1 MPMTLIKV
9 LAEKTK
15 DKKRLM
21 AWGAALWL
29 AFCLAYITIYNG
41 WKNLFSLLPHEFFI
55 VLLIIAF
62 PIGLAAILIM
72 IARIVTNVETMKS
85 EMVALAQRDARSDEP
100 MIQLAQLF
108 REHRDAV
115 AAQTEAATQLI
126 QTARDSLALPAPR
139 PEADT
144 GEAMALLAQLFREHR
159 DAAAAQTEAATQLIQ
174 TARDSLAL
182 PAPRPEADTGE
193 TMALLAQLFREHR
206 DAVAAQLEAQTAA
219 TAQLVQA
226 SRDSRD
232 GIVDELRSQ
241 RVLSQE
247 ITHELSHLA
256 QSRAIAPP
264 VAADPVP
271 DPSQR
276 IDRMRALAEIL
287 GLALNDLSMT
297 ATQVLTEHLNAAHG
311 DKEGTRKF
319 ITTLTT
325 AYFAGDKNVFFRSL
339 VHEVVNSA
347 EQLRRCAAD
356 TDIVRQQISKI
367 LREAREIRALV
378 SACDPNDLVRIV
390 FEDGELW
397 ALEKA
402 LAEHFAIDGTAIAGD

>member
-115 AAQTEAATQLI
+115 
-126 QTARDSLALPAPR
+126 
-139 PEADT
+139 
-144 GEAMALLAQLFREHR
+144 
-159 DAAAAQTEAATQLIQ
+159 AAQTEAATQLIQ